1 MEEDKMK
8 NQKWFALI
16 GLVALLS
23 IALSACAG
31 GQDAPAQAVL
41 LYQQALVDKNQE
53 ELINYS
59 CADWESQA
67 LLELDSFVS
76 VETSLVDVTCQTVSE
91 DGNTAKVTCEGSIS
105 ASYNGEAREFPLSG
119 RTYIVNNEGG
129 DWRLCGYE

>member
-1 MEEDKMK
+1 MK
-8 NQKWFALI
+8 NQKWFYLI
-16 GLVALLS
+16 GLVALLGL
-23 IALSACAG
+23 ALSACAG
-31 GQDAPAQAVL
+31 GQDAPAQTVL

-53 ELINYS
+53 DLINYA

-76 VETSLVDVTCQTVSE
+76 VDTELVDATCQTISE
-91 DGNTAKVTCEGSIS
+91 DGDTALVTCDGSIS

-119 RTYIVNNEGG
+119 RTFIVVQDGG

>member
-1 MEEDKMK
+1 MK
-8 NQKWFALI
+8 NKKWFYLI
-16 GLVALLS
+16 GIIALLS

-31 GQDAPAQAVL
+31 GQDAPAQTVL

-53 ELINYS
+53 ELISYA

-76 VETSLVDVTCQTVSE
+76 VETELVDATCQTVSE
-91 DGNTAKVTCEGSIS
+91 DGDTAKVTCDGAIT
-105 ASYNGEAREFPLSG
+105 ATYNGEARDFSLSG
-119 RTYIVNNEGG
+119 RTYIVVNENG

>member
-1 MEEDKMK
+1 MK
-8 NQKWFALI
+8 NQKWFYLI
-16 GLVALLS
+16 GLVALLGL
-23 IALSACAG
+23 ALSACAG
-31 GQDAPAQAVL
+31 GQDAPAQTVL

-53 ELINYS
+53 DLINYA

-76 VETSLVDVTCQTVSE
+76 VDTELVDATCQTISE
-91 DGNTAKVTCEGSIS
+91 DGDTALVTCDGSIS

-119 RTYIVNNEGG
+119 RTFIVVNDGG

>member
-1 MEEDKMK
+1 MK
-8 NQKWFALI
+8 NQKWLYLI
-16 GLVALLS
+16 GLVALFGL
-23 IALSACAG
+23 ALSACAG
-31 GQDAPAQAVL
+31 GQDAPAQTVL

-53 ELINYS
+53 ELISYT

-76 VETSLVDVTCQTVSE
+76 VDTELVDATCQTVSE
-91 DGNTAKVTCEGSIS
+91 EGDTARVTCEGSIS

-119 RTYIVNNEGG
+119 RTFIVIKEGG